1 MRLINTFSCFGIAAS
16 LSGLLIATPVS
27 AAEVEVVWEKPESYA
42 DLRPANESRT
52 RFRERVMTQLASH
65 IETLAETMPSEQT
78 LSITVTNLDLAGQVW
93 PSQFVGFGTGGG
105 DVRLIQRVDI
115 PRMSLNYKLTDE
127 SGNILQ
133 EAHDVKIKDMDFLDS
148 NMRRTGR
155 DSLSYEKAMLDE
167 WFADTFSTNVAASG

>member
-1 MRLINTFSCFGIAAS
+1 M
-16 LSGLLIATPVS
+16 
-27 AAEVEVVWEKPESYA
+27 
-42 DLRPANESRT
+42 
-52 RFRERVMTQLASH
+52 
-65 IETLAETMPSEQT
+65 
-78 LSITVTNLDLAGQVW
+78 
-93 PSQFVGFGTGGG
+93 
-105 DVRLIQRVDI
+105 RLIQRIDI